1 MIKLL
6 LIVAIAVIYTALQYP
21 SSEVAQ
27 LPKQVLAV
35 ADVADKVSDKVPM
48 AEQAI
53 RAAFDS
59 QRSDLQV
66 QGRGTVI
73 KVLSDDNNG
82 ARHQRF
88 ILQLPVGIT
97 VLVAHNIDLA
107 PRIPSLKVG
116 DVVEFNG
123 EYEWNSKGGVIHWTH
138 HDPRGQHAA
147 GWLRHDGVTYQ

>member
-21 SSEVAQ
+21 SSDVAQ
-27 LPKQVLAV
+27 LPKQAV
-35 ADVADKVSDKVPM
+35 AVAEVADQVV
-48 AEQAI
+48 AGEQAI

-59 QRSDLQV
+59 KVSDLQV
-66 QGRGTVI
+66 QGQGTVT

-107 PRIPSLKVG
+107 PRIPNLKVG
-116 DVVEFNG
+116 DVVAFNG
-123 EYEWNSKGGVIHWTH
+123 EYEWNSKGGIIHWTH
-138 HDPRGQHAA
+138 HDPRRQHEA

>member
-21 SSEVAQ
+21 SSDVAQ
-27 LPKQVLAV
+27 LPKQAV
-35 ADVADKVSDKVPM
+35 AEVAEKVTDQLP

-66 QGRGTVI
+66 QGQGTVT
-73 KVLSDDNNG
+73 KVLPDDNNG

-107 PRIPSLKVG
+107 PRIPNLKVG
-116 DVVEFNG
+116 DAVAFNG

-138 HDPRGQHAA
+138 HDPRGQHEA

>member
-6 LIVAIAVIYTALQYP
+6 LIVAIAVVYTALQYP

-27 LPKQVLAV
+27 LPKQAV
-35 ADVADKVSDKVPM
+35 AEVAEKVSDQLPV

-53 RAAFDS
+53 REAFDS
-59 QRSDLQV
+59 RRSDLQV
-66 QGRGTVI
+66 QGQGTVT
-73 KVLSDDNNG
+73 KVLPDDDNG
-82 ARHQRF
+82 TQHQRF
-88 ILQLPVGIT
+88 ILQLSVGIT

-107 PRIPSLKVG
+107 PRIASLKAG
-116 DVVEFNG
+116 DVVAFNG

-138 HDPRGQHAA
+138 HDPRGQHEA

>member
-6 LIVAIAVIYTALQYP
+6 LIVAIAVVYTAIQYP
-21 SSEVAQ
+21 SSEVVQ
-27 LPKQVLAV
+27 LPKQTV
-35 ADVADKVSDKVPM
+35 AAATLSEQVTAS
-48 AEQAI
+48 EQAI
-53 RAAFDS
+53 RQAFEGKL
-59 QRSDLQV
+59 SDLQV
-66 QGRGTVI
+66 TGKGTVT
-73 KVLSDDNNG
+73 KVLPDDENG

-107 PRIPSLKVG
+107 ARIPDLKVG

-138 HDPRGQHAA
+138 HDPRGLHEA
-147 GWLRHDGVTYQ
+147 GWLRHEGATYQ

>member
-6 LIVAIAVIYTALQYP
+6 LIVVIAVVYTAIQYP
-21 SSEVAQ
+21 GSEVAQ
-27 LPKQVLAV
+27 LPKQAV
-35 ADVADKVSDKVPM
+35 ADVAETVSDKLP
-48 AEQAI
+48 AADQAI
-53 RAAFDS
+53 REAFDS
-59 QRSDLQV
+59 RRSDLQV
-66 QGRGTVI
+66 QGQGTVT
-73 KVLSDDNNG
+73 KLLPDDNNG

-107 PRIPSLKVG
+107 ARIPNLKVG
-116 DVVEFNG
+116 DVVAFNG

-138 HDPRGQHAA
+138 HDPRGQHEA

>member
-6 LIVAIAVIYTALQYP
+6 LILAIAVVYTALQYP
-21 SSEVAQ
+21 SSGVAQ
-27 LPKQVLAV
+27 LPKQAV
-35 ADVADKVSDKVPM
+35 AEVAEKVTDQLP

-53 RAAFDS
+53 RAAFEGKV
-59 QRSDLQV
+59 SDLQV
-66 QGRGTVI
+66 QGQGTVT
-73 KVLSDDNNG
+73 KVLPDDNNG

-107 PRIPSLKVG
+107 PRIPNLKVG
-116 DVVEFNG
+116 DEVAFNG
-123 EYEWNSKGGVIHWTH
+123 EYEWNSKGGVIHRTH

-147 GWLRHDGVTYQ
+147 GWLRHDGATYQ